1 MSAAL
6 RTAGAVLV
14 GLALGCLPIVHYWFA
29 APHAGHGHSHAP
41 APSAPEEE

>member
-6 RTAGAVLV
+6 RTAAAVLV

-29 APHAGHGHSHAP
+29 APHAAPGHTHAP
-41 APSAPEEE
+41 ARPAPEKE

>member
-29 APHAGHGHSHAP
+29 APHAGPGHTHAAARP
-41 APSAPEEE
+41 ALEKE

>member
-14 GLALGCLPIVHYWFA
+14 GLALGCLPIVHYWFP
-29 APHAGHGHSHAP
+29 APHAGHGHTLAP
-41 APSAPEEE
+41 AHPAPEKE

>member
-29 APHAGHGHSHAP
+29 APHTGHTHAP
-41 APSAPEEE
+41 APSAPGKE

>member
-29 APHAGHGHSHAP
+29 APHAGHGHTHAP
-41 APSAPEEE
+41 ARPAPERE